1 MKKKYQTIDE
11 VDYLRNENEKLKNDL
26 KKLENKK
33 NNKELETDIISL
45 VDISKRMQ
53 KLLIICRSQ
62 TLPIELGKQI
72 DNILKEIENR

>member
-1 MKKKYQTIDE
+1 MKKKYQTIDD
-11 VDYLRNENEKLKNDL
+11 VDYLRNENEKLKNEL

-62 TLPIELGKQI
+62 TLPMELGKQI

>member
-11 VDYLRNENEKLKNDL
+11 IDYLRNENEKLKNDL